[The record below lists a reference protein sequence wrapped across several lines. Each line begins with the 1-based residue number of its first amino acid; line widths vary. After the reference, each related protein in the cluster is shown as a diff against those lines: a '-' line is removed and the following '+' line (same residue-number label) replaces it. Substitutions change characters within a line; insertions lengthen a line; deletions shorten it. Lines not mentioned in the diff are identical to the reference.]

1 MQKNKIQELIFTILM
16 ATVMVYG
23 MVVYNVFLHQ
33 GKMTNQTF
41 LIALHELPIM
51 VPIAVIL
58 EFFLIS
64 KLAGKMAFKVVNFND
79 RPQFITYAISICI
92 CCMMCPIMSFVAMML
107 FGETKSFAMW
117 VVTWGKNFPM
127 ALMYQL
133 FYCGPIVRLIY
144 GLLFERKEKV

>member
-41 LIALHELPIM
+41 FIALHELPIM

-64 KLAGKMAFKVVNFND
+64 KLVSD
-79 RPQFITYAISICI
+79 
-92 CCMMCPIMSFVAMML
+92 
-107 FGETKSFAMW
+107 E
-117 VVTWGKNFPM
+117 
-127 ALMYQL
+127 
-133 FYCGPIVRLIY
+133 
-144 GLLFERKEKV
+144 